1 MDIRCT
7 LGEIIPGRISIFHC
21 ALDLVMRGTLMAVY
35 NLPMAQETVQIRF
48 SSKWQKIR
56 EFFIDRRLLVLS
68 NSEGYHLESRHAIIL
83 RLQLVRDV
91 LIYSARDLTYFEGQ

>member
-1 MDIRCT
+1 MRCT
-7 LGEIIPGRISIFHC
+7 LGEITLGRISISQC
-21 ALDLVMRGTLMAVY
+21 MLDLVMRGTLMAVY
-35 NLPMAQETVQIRF
+35 NLPMAQDSVQIRF

-91 LIYSARDLTYFEGQ
+91 MIYSARDLTYFEGQ

>member
-1 MDIRCT
+1 
-7 LGEIIPGRISIFHC
+7 
-21 ALDLVMRGTLMAVY
+21 MRGTLMAVY